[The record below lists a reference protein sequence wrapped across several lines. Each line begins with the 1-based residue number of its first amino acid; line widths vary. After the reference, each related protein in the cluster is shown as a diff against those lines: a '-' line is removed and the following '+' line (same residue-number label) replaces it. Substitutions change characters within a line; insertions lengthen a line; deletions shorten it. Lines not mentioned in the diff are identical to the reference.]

1 MSIFARIKEKF
12 TTELFLWKYR
22 GRIKEERNSMKTKII
37 RLENVEPSEFPLCE
51 ESLKLAKEKFIRDE
65 WITLYCDKVFAV
77 MVTNEI
83 ASKEKEGP
91 DWVCN
96 SYDMRPSF
104 TYDDGEQV
112 AGYRA
117 YPLDGVH
124 HIVITQE
131 EKCYHSER
139 IRLAEE
145 FVLLYDLRLVER
157 IDGSAEY
164 YQINEN
170 GDDFLVAKVEGGC
183 LRVLA
188 SFVYEYISIKSLTL
202 VVQFEADMFSEKSI
216 KELNEKEYE
225 YAVYRSTD
233 LVFSYTL
240 SSNTLT
246 KDKSYA
252 FIRGKAFITP
262 SPLYINRLFDR
273 RDKRFECFIAG
284 KDKEGNPIESTCEE
298 RKLSPNP
305 MPDSSP
311 WQLSL
316 VFFKREVLDK
326 YYADS
331 RKYVVQDGALTG
343 PSWFVHIDS
352 DRGDNYVV
360 MALKDLGKMPFKEQ
374 LHWKQY
380 NVPYSADVRLS
391 DTTCNRWFMGKPSDT
406 KNACDF
412 VFKSLYEEVNK
423 KWQAKFGYPLFLE
436 LAAGDKHFFNEL
448 QSMNVLNNDST
459 FDNLILA
466 FTKVVID
473 SLNEKELFNDI
484 DETNDK
490 VLDLFANLQVKD
502 NKKANLNGGI
512 RKLHASLLSKGI
524 ECNDLIELFNKIQAL
539 RSTSAA
545 HRKSTH
551 PDNKATD
558 LLQWFGIGKYT
569 HKDVI
574 DIIFNRLNEQLS
586 WLIQLCESYNK
597 GQE

>member
-1 MSIFARIKEKF
+1 MSILARIKEKVI
-12 TTELFLWKYR
+12 TELLLWKYR
-22 GRIKEERNSMKTKII
+22 GSIKMARNSMKPKII
-37 RLENVEPSEFPLCE
+37 RLENVEPSDFPLCE
-51 ESLKLAKEKFIRDE
+51 ECLNLAKDKFIRDE
-65 WITLYCDKVFAV
+65 WITLYCDKVYAV

-96 SYDMRPSF
+96 SYSMRPSF
-104 TYDDGEQV
+104 TYDDGEKV

-117 YPLDGVH
+117 YPIDGVN

-145 FVLLYDLRLVER
+145 FMLLYDLRMVER

-164 YQINEN
+164 FQIDEN

-202 VVQFEADMFSEKSI
+202 VVQFEAVLFSEKSI
-216 KELNEKEYE
+216 KELNGKEYE
-225 YAVYRSTD
+225 YAIYRSTD

-252 FIRGKAFITP
+252 FIRGKAFISP
-262 SPLYINRLFDR
+262 SPSYVSRLFDR
-273 RDKRFECFIAG
+273 RDKRFECFIVG
-284 KDKEGNPIESTCEE
+284 KDKDGNPIESTCEE
-298 RKLSPNP
+298 RNLSPNP
-305 MPDSSP
+305 MEDGSP

-331 RKYVVQDGALTG
+331 RKYNVQDGALTG
-343 PSWFVHIDS
+343 PDWFVHIDS
-352 DRGDNYVV
+352 DRGDDYVV

-374 LHWKQY
+374 LHWKLY
-380 NVPYSADVRLS
+380 NVPCNDGVRLS
-391 DTTCNRWFMGKPSDT
+391 DTTWNRWVMGKPSDT
-406 KNACDF
+406 KNACDLR
-412 VFKSLYEEVNK
+412 FKSLYEDVNT
-423 KWQAKFGYPLFLE
+423 KWQEKFGYPLFLK
-436 LAAGDKHFFNEL
+436 LAAGDEHFFNEL
-448 QSMNVLNNDST
+448 QSMNVLNNDTT

-473 SLNEKELFNDI
+473 SLNEKELVSDI
-484 DETNDK
+484 DDTNDK
-490 VLDLFANLQVKD
+490 VLELYASLKVKD

-524 ECNDLIELFNKIQAL
+524 ECDNLIELFNKIQAL

-551 PDNKATD
+551 PDNKTKE
-558 LLQWFGIGKYT
+558 LLQWFGIDKYT

-574 DIIFNRLNEQLS
+574 DRIFNLLNEHLNL
-586 WLIQLCESYNK
+586 LIQMCK
-597 GQE
+597 Q

>member
-22 GRIKEERNSMKTKII
+22 GRIKKERNSMKTKIV

-51 ESLKLAKEKFIRDE
+51 ECLKLAKEKFIRDE
-65 WITLYCDKVFAV
+65 WITLYCDKVYAV

-83 ASKEKEGP
+83 ASKEKEDP

-104 TYDDGEQV
+104 TYDDGEKV

-117 YPLDGVH
+117 YPIYGVH

-202 VVQFEADMFSEKSI
+202 VVQFEADIFSEKSI
-216 KELNEKEYE
+216 KELNGKEYK

-240 SSNTLT
+240 SDNTLT

-262 SPLYINRLFDR
+262 SPSYINRLFDR

-284 KDKEGNPIESTCEE
+284 KDKDGDPIESTCEE

-331 RKYVVQDGALTG
+331 RKYDVQDGALTG

-374 LHWKQY
+374 THWKQY

-406 KNACDF
+406 KNACDL

-448 QSMNVLNNDST
+448 KSMNVLNNDTT

-473 SLNEKELFNDI
+473 SLNEKGLFNEI

-551 PDNKATD
+551 PDNKTKD
-558 LLQWFGIGKYT
+558 LLQWFGIDKYT

-574 DIIFNRLNEQLS
+574 DIIFNRLNEQLN

-597 GQE
+597 VQE